1 MIGKEV
7 MHLGKRINKT
17 DISNKLTTLINVM
30 DNSCDYQV
38 HNIIVNGNS
47 VWSNYFVKVQV
58 DVYGSFRNIF
68 QL

>member
-1 MIGKEV
+1 MC
-7 MHLGKRINKT
+7 LGKRINKK
-17 DISNKLTTLINVM
+17 DISNKLSTLINVM

-38 HNIIVNGNS
+38 HNIIVNDYS
-47 VWSNYFVKVQV
+47 VWSNYFVKVRV

>member
-1 MIGKEV
+1 MR
-7 MHLGKRINKT
+7 LGKRINKT

-38 HNIIVNGNS
+38 HNIMVNGYS
-47 VWSNYFVKVQV
+47 VWSNYFAIVQV
-58 DVYGSFRNIF
+58 DVYRSFRNDF

>member
-1 MIGKEV
+1 

-38 HNIIVNGNS
+38 HSVMANGNS
-47 VWSNYFVKVQV
+47 IWSNYFSKVHI
-58 DVYGSFRNIF
+58 DVHGSFRDIF
-68 QL
+68 

>member
-1 MIGKEV
+1 MR
-7 MHLGKRINKT
+7 LGKRINKRYMG
-17 DISNKLTTLINVM
+17 NKLTALIDVM

-38 HNIIVNGNS
+38 HNIIVNDYS
-47 VWSNYFVKVQV
+47 VWRNYFVKVQV